1 MVIFIIS
8 LIAGVILGC
17 GVALMVVGLILK
29 SSNKMGDSK
38 GDFVSFASTPM
49 HFLSQRNL

>member
-1 MVIFIIS
+1 MIIFVISIIV
-8 LIAGVILGC
+8 GVILGC

-49 HFLSQRNL
+49 HFITKRNL